1 MIKDLKKGTLGIE
14 GIVLHDCEEFD
25 EGTNEKFQ
33 SVRALRNPYVGIF
46 LKGASREMRTC
57 VQDMVEKHHPES
69 FEEAPE
75 CEKNSP
81 IDMNEYGSR
90 KGLDHREVTS
100 IIMYVSTGLVVLMI
114 VAGGVWNLMKTRNLP
129 RKKEGKRKVW
139 FKGFIH
145 YFQFRFKITIFL
157 VSGKQYRYPER

>member
-1 MIKDLKKGTLGIE
+1 M
-14 GIVLHDCEEFD
+14 VEEHHHVTESFD
-25 EGTNEKFQ
+25 E
-33 SVRALRNPYVGIF
+33 
-46 LKGASREMRTC
+46 
-57 VQDMVEKHHPES
+57 
-69 FEEAPE
+69 APK

-129 RKKEGKRKVW
+129 RKKEGNVGDHGSVEMNATEEEIEIRVIKEDKDVRRSLEAPSTTEV
-139 FKGFIH
+139 
-145 YFQFRFKITIFL
+145 QL
-157 VSGKQYRYPER
+157 E